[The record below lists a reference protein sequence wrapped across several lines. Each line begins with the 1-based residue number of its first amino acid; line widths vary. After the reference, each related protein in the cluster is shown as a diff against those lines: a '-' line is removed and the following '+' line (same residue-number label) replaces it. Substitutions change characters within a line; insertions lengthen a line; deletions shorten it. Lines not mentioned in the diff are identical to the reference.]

1 MKKYKITHLVSAEFE
16 ATAIVNADEIDEKT
30 NDLKA
35 YKKPDSKFN
44 FTMLK
49 GTESITRT
57 ITRTMARTL
66 TTAVKNELLTGQI
79 RPIHL
84 IDYRFFYTCFF
95 NRLWI

>member
-44 FTMLK
+44 FTMLR
-49 GTESITRT
+49 GTESITRSYY
-57 ITRTMARTL
+57 
-66 TTAVKNELLTGQI
+66 E
-79 RPIHL
+79 
-84 IDYRFFYTCFF
+84 DYGTNTNDSSKKRII
-95 NRLWI
+95 NRSD